1 MTGNCRNFHQLKI
14 LGADSNIIVILF
26 QNRPVMTWSSKSKQR
41 FYNYEIFVK
50 ILFLMRIYHFKVFYN
65 KFYENNLN

>member
-14 LGADSNIIVILF
+14 LGADSNIVVILF
-26 QNRPVMTWSSKSKQR
+26 QNRPVMTWSSKSKQT
-41 FYNYEIFVK
+41 FYNYEIFIKTV
-50 ILFLMRIYHFKVFYN
+50 FLIIIHHFTWIYS